1 MNSLP
6 VQHVAPTPKKNNK
19 IWIIVV
25 VLLIL
30 CCLCSLVG
38 VVIGYFYFQKE
49 YSGIGEIFPLVQPSN
64 ETKPGEEIRCEAGGY
79 AFKTIPGYEASPGW
93 VNAGGYILDSKDVD
107 DTDPNFV
114 IGEGPQIIFDGF
126 VPSSELTF
134 EKYVKNGNK
143 DMRLRLNATISG
155 EPQVSVAGLM
165 GVAFDYDYELP
176 GAGKMKARDIS
187 VEVNPKQFFWIHCR
201 STIEKWDKT
210 LADCETVINSITF
223 FEPFFEPL
231 SPPTQIP

>member
-6 VQHVAPTPKKNNK
+6 VQHVAPTPKNNNK

-38 VVIGYFYFQKE
+38 VVIGYFYFQKNAA
-49 YSGIGEIFPLVQPSN
+49 GIGEIFDPLVQPSQPN
-64 ETKPGEEIRCEAGGY
+64 EVKPGEEIRCEAGGY

-93 VNAGGYILDSKDVD
+93 VNAGGYTLDYKDID
-107 DTDPNFV
+107 YGDANFV

-134 EKYVKNGNK
+134 EKYVKNGND
-143 DMRLRLNATISG
+143 DMRLRSNATISG
-155 EPQVSVAGLM
+155 EPQVTVAGLK

-176 GAGKMKARDIS
+176 GAGKMKSRDIS
-187 VEVNPKQFFWIHCR
+187 VEVNPKQFFMIVCR
-201 STIEKWDKT
+201 STVAKWAKT
-210 LADCETVINSITF
+210 LADCDAVINSVTF
-223 FEPFFEPL
+223 FEPVP
-231 SPPTQIP
+231 SPTQIP

>member
-38 VVIGYFYFQKE
+38 VVIGYFYFQNNAA
-49 YSGIGEIFPLVQPSN
+49 GIGEIFEPLVQPSQPN
-64 ETKPGEEIRCEAGGY
+64 EAKSGEEIRSEEGGY

-93 VNAGGYILDSKDVD
+93 VVTGGYTLDSKDID
-107 DTDPNFV
+107 YGDPNFV
-114 IGEGPQIIFDGF
+114 IGEGPQIILSGF
-126 VPSSELTF
+126 VPSSDLSF
-134 EKYVKNGNK
+134 EKYVENGK
-143 DMRLRLNATISG
+143 SDWRIRSQATISG
-155 EPQVSVAGLM
+155 EPQVTVAGLK
-165 GVAFDYDYELP
+165 GVAFDYDYELA

-187 VEVNPKQFFWIHCR
+187 VEVNPKQFFMIVCR
-201 STIEKWDKT
+201 STVEKWDKT
-210 LADCETVINSITF
+210 LADCDAVINSVTF
-223 FEPFFEPL
+223 FEPVP
-231 SPPTQIP
+231 SPTQIP

>member
-6 VQHVAPTPKKNNK
+6 VQHVAPTPKKTNK

-38 VVIGYFYFQKE
+38 VVIGYFYFQNNAA
-49 YSGIGEIFPLVQPSN
+49 GIGEIFKPLVQPSQPN
-64 ETKPGEEIRCEAGGY
+64 EAKSGEEIRSVEGGY

-93 VNAGGYILDSKDVD
+93 VVTGGYTLDSKDID
-107 DTDPNFV
+107 YGDPNFV
-114 IGEGPQIIFDGF
+114 IGEGPQIILSGF
-126 VPSSELTF
+126 VPSSDLSF
-134 EKYVKNGNK
+134 EKYVENGND
-143 DMRLRLNATISG
+143 DMRIRSQATISG

-165 GVAFDYDYELP
+165 GVAFNYDYELP

-210 LADCETVINSITF
+210 LADCDAVINSVTF
-223 FEPFFEPL
+223 FEPVP
-231 SPPTQIP
+231 SPTQIP